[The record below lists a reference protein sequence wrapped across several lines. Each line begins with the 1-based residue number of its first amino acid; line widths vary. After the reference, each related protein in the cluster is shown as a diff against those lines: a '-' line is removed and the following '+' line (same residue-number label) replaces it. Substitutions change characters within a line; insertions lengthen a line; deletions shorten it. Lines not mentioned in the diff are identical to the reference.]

1 MNGIER
7 LQEMIKG
14 QKDKYLNK
22 IVNYLIQQTEM
33 NEYFLNE
40 EKNLK
45 EMVEY
50 IKSNAKKQASN
61 SVAVIE
67 DEEVY
72 QWAKDYFIKSNK
84 ELGIVKYKLEK
95 GKHGDVNKI
104 PIKDDEFGS
113 IFEDDTKGQNKEEK
127 DEIEQISLFAA

>member
-84 ELGIVKYKLEK
+84 ELEIEKEKIDKNKKNETSKLKESA
-95 GKHGDVNKI
+95 
-104 PIKDDEFGS
+104 DEFGS
-113 IFEDDTKGQNKEEK
+113 IFEDDAKEQKE
-127 DEIEQISLFAA
+127 EIEQISLFAA